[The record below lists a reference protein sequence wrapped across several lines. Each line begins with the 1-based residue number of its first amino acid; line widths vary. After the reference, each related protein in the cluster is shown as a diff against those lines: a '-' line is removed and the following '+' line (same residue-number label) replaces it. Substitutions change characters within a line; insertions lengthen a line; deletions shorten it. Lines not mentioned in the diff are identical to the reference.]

1 MQKIFV
7 LYTGGT
13 IGMKPS
19 PAGLVPDAELA
30 EQALQPYA
38 EQAVFHWHICQPL
51 IDSSNITPQHWTQW
65 LAILQAALPEHD
77 GILVLHGTDT
87 LAYTANFLAL
97 ALDSGCTTPLSPSV
111 AGSTPPLAAANAAP
125 SSTKASTTP
134 TSAPGS
140 PAPYPVA

>member
-19 PAGLVPDAELA
+19 PDGLVPDAQLA

-51 IDSSNITPQHWTQW
+51 IDSSNITPQHWAEW
-65 LAILQAALPEHD
+65 LVILQAALF
-77 GILVLHGTDT
+77 L
-87 LAYTANFLAL
+87 LAL
-97 ALDSGCTTPLSPSV
+97 VWNKLRQAFSQEK
-111 AGSTPPLAAANAAP
+111 AAA
-125 SSTKASTTP
+125 AS
-134 TSAPGS
+134 
-140 PAPYPVA
+140 